1 MVKWFHH
8 EGQPMLSV
16 FGAAAEVESFCMY
29 KQHQVAAGLTR
40 IDFSGFSFT
49 NLDLNKEIKALS
61 DDLDDIQN
69 NMCC

>member
-1 MVKWFHH
+1 
-8 EGQPMLSV
+8 
-16 FGAAAEVESFCMY
+16 MY